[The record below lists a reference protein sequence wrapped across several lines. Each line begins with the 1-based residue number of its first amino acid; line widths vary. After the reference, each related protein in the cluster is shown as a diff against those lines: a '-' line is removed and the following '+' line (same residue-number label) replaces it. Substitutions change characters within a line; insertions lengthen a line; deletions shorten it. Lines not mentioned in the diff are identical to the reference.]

1 MAGGIALSVLGVWVL
16 VQIFGGHALERL
28 GVVS

>member
-1 MAGGIALSVLGVWVL
+1 MAGGAALSVLGAWVL

-28 GVVS
+28 GVIK